1 MRSFPILLP
10 GRDERAPG
18 LIAAMQWLRWVGG
31 PPLETAPI
39 VVADPPDWP
48 AYAHRGGRGRPP
60 QNSQELVGSLLA
72 GLAADERER
81 LAAAGRDPLVI
92 VPDGAGYA
100 PHTWRLRRGGVPL
113 GGRRWARRYAIVP
126 AGASLGT
133 YAHELGHLL
142 FGWPDA
148 DRRRRVGAECL
159 MGSGG
164 HHPPG
169 GEPAPPCA
177 PLRVDAG
184 WVEPQPARRA
194 TTPADLAGGAVFR
207 AAGRDGQSVLVEG
220 RPLAGRAGTVLAF
233 ADGMPPRLVTR
244 IPLRDG
250 DEDRP
255 LLALLRAATLPA
267 TAPAR

>member
-1 MRSFPILLP
+1 MTPFPVLLAPGGALP
-10 GRDERAPG
+10 GE
-18 LIAAMQWLRWVGG
+18 LSAATRWLRRVSGG
-31 PPLETAPI
+31 HAALQPQLVEAP
-39 VVADPPDWP
+39 AAPDW
-48 AYAHRGGRGRPP
+48 ARYAPRGGRGRSPH
-60 QNSQELVGSLLA
+60 NSQALVACLLA
-72 GLAADERER
+72 TLSEEGRAAVAR
-81 LAAAGRDPLVI
+81 AGRDPLVV
-92 VPDGAGYA
+92 VPDEAGFA
-100 PHTWRLRRGGVPL
+100 PHTWRLRRGGVHL

-133 YAHELGHLL
+133 CAHELGHLL

-148 DRRRRVGAECL
+148 DRRSRVGADCL

-169 GEPAPPCA
+169 SEPARPCA
-177 PLRVDAG
+177 PLRVAAG
-184 WVEPQPARRA
+184 WVEPRLASRT
-194 TTPADLAGGAVFR
+194 TTPADLAAGAVYR
-207 AAGRDGQSVLVEG
+207 AAGRDGIMLLVERRG
-220 RPLAGRAGTVLAF
+220 GGPVLAF
-233 ADGMPPRLVTR
+233 EDRMPPRLVTR